1 VNQLR
6 EKLLSALESTSTVNR
21 RLVLFVFLFVL
32 AIAAILVSLNSAKPY
47 KSSSTQEEST
57 NSAANSSVESSLTI
71 QKPNVF
77 VHVVGEV
84 VNPGIFMVQSQ
95 ARLFDA
101 IFAAGGLTKLAD
113 QSSINLAREVSD
125 GEQIVV
131 FAVGSGGSIGSG
143 AGISGSLANGGG
155 SMQSKALVSL
165 NRASQLE
172 LESLPGVGPTLAGRM
187 IDWRTANGG
196 FKKKEDLLKVSGIGQ
211 KLFASM
217 KDKLT
222 L

>member
-1 VNQLR
+1 M
-6 EKLLSALESTSTVNR
+6 
-21 RLVLFVFLFVL
+21 L

-196 FKKKEDLLKVSGIGQ
+196 FKKKEDLLKVSGLGQ

>member
-1 VNQLR
+1 MKQLR
-6 EKLLSALESTSTVNR
+6 EKLLSVLESTSTVNR

-32 AIAAILVSLNSAKPY
+32 AVAAILVSLNSAKPY
-47 KSSSTQEEST
+47 KSV
-57 NSAANSSVESSLTI
+57 AIHDESSISNESSNSESPLTM
-71 QKPNVF
+71 QQPSVF

-84 VNPGIFMVQSQ
+84 VNPGIFVVESQ

-101 IFAAGGLTKLAD
+101 IFAAGGFTKLAD
-113 QSSINLAREVSD
+113 QSSVNLAREVSD
-125 GEQIVV
+125 GEQVIV
-131 FAVGSGGSIGSG
+131 FAIGSVG
-143 AGISGSLANGGG
+143 TTGSVSSAQVGG
-155 SMQSKALVSL
+155 SMQSMALVSI
-165 NRASQLE
+165 NRASQVE

>member
-1 VNQLR
+1 MNQLR

-155 SMQSKALVSL
+155 STQSKALVSL

>member
-1 VNQLR
+1 MNQLR

>member
-1 VNQLR
+1 
-6 EKLLSALESTSTVNR
+6 
-21 RLVLFVFLFVL
+21 
-32 AIAAILVSLNSAKPY
+32 
-47 KSSSTQEEST
+47 
-57 NSAANSSVESSLTI
+57 
-71 QKPNVF
+71 
-77 VHVVGEV
+77 
-84 VNPGIFMVQSQ
+84 
-95 ARLFDA
+95 
-101 IFAAGGLTKLAD
+101 
-113 QSSINLAREVSD
+113 
-125 GEQIVV
+125 
-131 FAVGSGGSIGSG
+131 
-143 AGISGSLANGGG
+143 
-155 SMQSKALVSL
+155 MQSKALVSL

>member
-6 EKLLSALESTSTVNR
+6 KKLLSAFEGTSTVNR

-47 KSSSTQEEST
+47 KSSSTHEEST
-57 NSAANSSVESSLTI
+57 SSAATSSVESSLII

-101 IFAAGGLTKLAD
+101 IFAAGGFTKLAD

-131 FAVGSGGSIGSG
+131 FAVGSGGSIITG

>member
-1 VNQLR
+1 MNQLR

-71 QKPNVF
+71 QNPNVF

-143 AGISGSLANGGG
+143 AGISGSSANGGG